1 MQDYHT
7 WNKNAGL
14 PYMEGKET
22 GRSRDLKPMIGKT
35 HDKTDANGTR
45 S

>member
-1 MQDYHT
+1 
-7 WNKNAGL
+7 
-14 PYMEGKET
+14 MEGKET
-22 GRSRDLKPMIGKT
+22 GRSRDLKLMTGKT